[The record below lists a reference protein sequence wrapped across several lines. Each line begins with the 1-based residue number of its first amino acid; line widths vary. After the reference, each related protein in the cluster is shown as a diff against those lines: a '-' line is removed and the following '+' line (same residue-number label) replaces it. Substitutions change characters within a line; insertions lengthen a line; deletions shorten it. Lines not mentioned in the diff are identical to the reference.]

1 VCENPKVA
9 GAEILTVGWV
19 VTVGNV
25 VEDISAIGDHRT
37 SPIVQV
43 NRVEINDLIAGF
55 VLRGSVMGNVF
66 AVRQEEGV
74 RK

>member
-1 VCENPKVA
+1 
-9 GAEILTVGWV
+9 VGWV

-25 VEDISAIGDHRT
+25 VEDVSAIGDHRT

-55 VLRGSVMGNVF
+55 VVRGSVMKKVF
-66 AVRQEEGV
+66 AVRQKEGV
-74 RK
+74 WK

>member
-9 GAEILTVGWV
+9 GAEIL
-19 VTVGNV
+19 TVGNV

-55 VLRGSVMGNVF
+55 VLRGSVMGKVF